1 MNTKGHHWL
10 TNARLTK
17 YQSLLCENPCITI
30 EVCNT
35 LNPATLFPVS
45 ESPVEHDCVEVLD
58 SVYSSRPDL
67 RDQPWASVDWELYV
81 DGSSFINPQG
91 ERCAGYAV
99 VTLDTVVEAGSLPQG
114 TSAQKAE
121 LIALIRALELTEG
134 MLHRTTA
141 SSAASLRSS
150 FDYNS
155 QTASPLPPPTSGADF
170 TSRNLFPPGIK
181 DFLLLCG
188 RILLLL
194 ALLTLIISVTT
205 SWLNS
210 FKSPQVYLKEE
221 EEKNEKR
228 QKLVRKKQQEA
239 QGEKASRYIEN
250 VLKPHQEMKLRK
262 LEERFYQMTG
272 EAWKLSSGHKLGGD
286 EGTSQTSFE
295 TSNREAAKS
304 QNLPKPLT
312 EFPSP
317 AEQPICKEIPD
328 LPEEPSQTAEVVTV
342 ALRCPSGN
350 VLRRRF
356 LKSYSSQVLFDWMTR
371 IGYHISLYSLSTSFP
386 RRPLAVEGGQS
397 LEDIGITVDTVLI
410 LEEKEQ
416 TN

>member
-1 MNTKGHHWL
+1 MA
-10 TNARLTK
+10 ARGVVGIFFL
-17 YQSLLCENPCITI
+17 SAVPL
-30 EVCNT
+30 VC
-35 LNPATLFPVS
+35 
-45 ESPVEHDCVEVLD
+45 
-58 SVYSSRPDL
+58 
-67 RDQPWASVDWELYV
+67 
-81 DGSSFINPQG
+81 
-91 ERCAGYAV
+91 
-99 VTLDTVVEAGSLPQG
+99 
-114 TSAQKAE
+114 
-121 LIALIRALELTEG
+121 LELRRG
-134 MLHRTTA
+134 IP
-141 SSAASLRSS
+141 
-150 FDYNS
+150 DI
-155 QTASPLPPPTSGADF
+155 
-170 TSRNLFPPGIK
+170 GIK

-188 RILLLL
+188 RIFLLL
-194 ALLTLIISVTT
+194 ALLTVIISVTT

-210 FKSPQVYLKEE
+210 FKSSQVYLKEE
-221 EEKNEKR
+221 EEKNKKR

-239 QGEKASRYIEN
+239 QGEK
-250 VLKPHQEMKLRK
+250 
-262 LEERFYQMTG
+262 
-272 EAWKLSSGHKLGGD
+272 GD

-304 QNLPKPLT
+304 QNLPQPVT

-317 AEQPICKEIPD
+317 AEQPTCKEIPD

-356 LKSYSSQVLFDWMTR
+356 LKSCSSQVLLDWMMR
-371 IGYHISLYSLSTSFP
+371 IGYHTSLYSLSTSFP

>member
-1 MNTKGHHWL
+1 MASRGVVGIFFL
-10 TNARLTK
+10 SAVPL
-17 YQSLLCENPCITI
+17 
-30 EVCNT
+30 VC
-35 LNPATLFPVS
+35 
-45 ESPVEHDCVEVLD
+45 
-58 SVYSSRPDL
+58 
-67 RDQPWASVDWELYV
+67 
-81 DGSSFINPQG
+81 
-91 ERCAGYAV
+91 
-99 VTLDTVVEAGSLPQG
+99 
-114 TSAQKAE
+114 
-121 LIALIRALELTEG
+121 LELRRG
-134 MLHRTTA
+134 IP
-141 SSAASLRSS
+141 
-150 FDYNS
+150 DI
-155 QTASPLPPPTSGADF
+155 
-170 TSRNLFPPGIK
+170 GIK

-210 FKSPQVYLKEE
+210 FKSSQVYLKE

-239 QGEKASRYIEN
+239 QREKASRYIEN

-286 EGTSQTSFE
+286 EGTSQTSLE
-295 TSNREAAKS
+295 TPNREAAKS

-317 AEQPICKEIPD
+317 AEQPMCNEIPD

-356 LKSYSSQVLFDWMTR
+356 LKSYGSQVLFDWMTR
-371 IGYHISLYSLSTSFP
+371 IGYHTSLYSLSTSFP

>member
-1 MNTKGHHWL
+1 MA
-10 TNARLTK
+10 ARGVVGIFFL
-17 YQSLLCENPCITI
+17 SAVPL
-30 EVCNT
+30 VC
-35 LNPATLFPVS
+35 
-45 ESPVEHDCVEVLD
+45 
-58 SVYSSRPDL
+58 
-67 RDQPWASVDWELYV
+67 
-81 DGSSFINPQG
+81 
-91 ERCAGYAV
+91 
-99 VTLDTVVEAGSLPQG
+99 
-114 TSAQKAE
+114 
-121 LIALIRALELTEG
+121 LELRRG
-134 MLHRTTA
+134 IP
-141 SSAASLRSS
+141 
-150 FDYNS
+150 DI
-155 QTASPLPPPTSGADF
+155 
-170 TSRNLFPPGIK
+170 GIK

-188 RILLLL
+188 RIFLLL

-210 FKSPQVYLKEE
+210 FKSSQVYLKEE
-221 EEKNEKR
+221 EEKNKKR

-239 QGEKASRYIEN
+239 QGEK
-250 VLKPHQEMKLRK
+250 
-262 LEERFYQMTG
+262 
-272 EAWKLSSGHKLGGD
+272 GD

-304 QNLPKPLT
+304 QNLPKPVT

-317 AEQPICKEIPD
+317 AEQPTCKEIPD

-356 LKSYSSQVLFDWMTR
+356 LKSCSSQVLLDWMMR
-371 IGYHISLYSLSTSFP
+371 IGYHTSLYSLSTSFP

-397 LEDIGITVDTVLI
+397 LEDIGITADTVLI

>member
-1 MNTKGHHWL
+1 MASRGVVGIFFL
-10 TNARLTK
+10 SAVPL
-17 YQSLLCENPCITI
+17 
-30 EVCNT
+30 VC
-35 LNPATLFPVS
+35 
-45 ESPVEHDCVEVLD
+45 
-58 SVYSSRPDL
+58 
-67 RDQPWASVDWELYV
+67 
-81 DGSSFINPQG
+81 
-91 ERCAGYAV
+91 
-99 VTLDTVVEAGSLPQG
+99 
-114 TSAQKAE
+114 
-121 LIALIRALELTEG
+121 LELRRG
-134 MLHRTTA
+134 IP
-141 SSAASLRSS
+141 
-150 FDYNS
+150 DI
-155 QTASPLPPPTSGADF
+155 
-170 TSRNLFPPGIK
+170 GIK

-210 FKSPQVYLKEE
+210 FKSSQVYLKE

-239 QGEKASRYIEN
+239 QREK
-250 VLKPHQEMKLRK
+250 
-262 LEERFYQMTG
+262 
-272 EAWKLSSGHKLGGD
+272 GD
-286 EGTSQTSFE
+286 EGTSQTSLE
-295 TSNREAAKS
+295 TPNREAAKS

-317 AEQPICKEIPD
+317 AEQPMCNEIPD

-356 LKSYSSQVLFDWMTR
+356 LKSYGSQVLFDWMTR
-371 IGYHISLYSLSTSFP
+371 IGYHTSLYSLSTSFP